1 MEKITPV
8 SIKKNKAVVEIYG
21 EKHEIKNPKHGQ
33 VLEFYG
39 QKYQLELELKPAQK
53 PQEKKESK

>member
-1 MEKITPV
+1 MEKITPAT
-8 SIKKNKAVVEIYG
+8 IEKNKAIVEIYG

-39 QKYQLELELKPAQK
+39 QKYQLEFKPAQK
-53 PQEKKESK
+53 PQNKKASK

>member
-8 SIKKNKAVVEIYG
+8 SIEKNKAIVEIYG

-39 QKYQLELELKPAQK
+39 QKYQLELKPAQK